1 MDSVSSHSVATFPV
15 LRRRHPDIF
24 RKHPHEMRQVVEA
37 DRIANSDTRFGEC
50 FSSSRT
56 IFKRY
61 CVTNCEKVIS
71 LHNIIQ
77 LPRSVTVQLGFE
89 TRLHAL
95 VDEEK
100 RMALRFGRIRKTPP
114 DQMSSGA
121 PEGCELRLHP
131 SVRTS
136 SIDNMCRGDPDVFF
150 FLIQPGIETPANVP
164 VCCKDTKNPPP
175 ANFGPIFSPKSPI
188 ALFL

>member
-121 PEGCELRLHP
+121 PKDVSCVFIPVSERPACC
-131 SVRTS
+131 S
-136 SIDNMCRGDPDVFF
+136 DNAK
-150 FLIQPGIETPANVP
+150 IQKI
-164 VCCKDTKNPPP
+164 PPP
-175 ANFGPIFSPKSPI
+175 QI
-188 ALFL
+188 LD

>member
-50 FSSSRT
+50 FSSSRA

-114 DQMSSGA
+114 DQRSSGA

-131 SVRTS
+131 SIRTS
-136 SIDNMCRGDPDVFF
+136 SVV
-150 FLIQPGIETPANVP
+150 PG
-164 VCCKDTKNPPP
+164 CCKDTKNPPP

>member
-50 FSSSRT
+50 FSSSRA
-56 IFKRY
+56 IFKRC

-131 SVRTS
+131 SIRTS
-136 SIDNMCRGDPDVFF
+136 SVV
-150 FLIQPGIETPANVP
+150 PG
-164 VCCKDTKNPPP
+164 CCKDTKIPPP
-175 ANFGPIFSPKSPI
+175 QILDQFFHQKVLLRYFYNTKR
-188 ALFL
+188 LFRAAKGSVREYI